1 MSAPLLTDQAG
12 PPTTSPPRR
21 RAGLLVL
28 ATTTFVVVTTELLPV
43 GLLTPISDDLGVA
56 RSRVGLLVTVYAFTV
71 GLTAAPLTQ
80 WTAGWPRKRL
90 YMTVSAVFSL
100 GTVLSAAAESYP
112 ILAIGRFL
120 CGMAHGV
127 FWSIVAGYAAALA
140 TPGRSGR
147 TTAVVFAGNSTALVL
162 GVPLGTVL
170 GGGVGWRGAFCA
182 AAVLGLGAL
191 AAAQRLL
198 PDQPLRSD
206 GGGRRR
212 AVHRPAGRSV
222 RHGREARGGSPP
234 VGPYGVASRAGRP
247 GAGPN
252 PSVHFRPV
260 MPRRG
265 G

>member
-12 PPTTSPPRR
+12 PPTTSPARR

-43 GLLTPISDDLGVA
+43 GLLTPISNDFGVA

-71 GLTAAPLTQ
+71 GLTAAPLNH

-100 GTVLSAAAESYP
+100 GTVLSAAVESYP

-147 TTAVVFAGNSTALVL
+147 TTAVVFAGNSTALVGP
-162 GVPLGTVL
+162 GV
-170 GGGVGWRGAFCA
+170 
-182 AAVLGLGAL
+182 L
-191 AAAQRLL
+191 AQT
-198 PDQPLRSD
+198 P
-206 GGGRRR
+206 
-212 AVHRPAGRSV
+212 
-222 RHGREARGGSPP
+222 GSK
-234 VGPYGVASRAGRP
+234 
-247 GAGPN
+247 
-252 PSVHFRPV
+252 
-260 MPRRG
+260 
-265 G
+265 